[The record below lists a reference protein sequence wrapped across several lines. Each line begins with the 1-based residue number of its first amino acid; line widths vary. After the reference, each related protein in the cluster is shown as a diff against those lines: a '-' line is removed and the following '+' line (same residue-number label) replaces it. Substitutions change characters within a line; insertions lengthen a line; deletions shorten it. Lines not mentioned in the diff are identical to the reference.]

1 MFKCLNRNRL
11 NMIFSILT
19 ITSNHDQFSS
29 GNEAVGIISEIV
41 NYVLTEPGFNFIKTV
56 TVITE
61 NTQSVFFE

>member
-1 MFKCLNRNRL
+1 
-11 NMIFSILT
+11 MIFSILT